1 MNLGQRT
8 LCQRNPDYLHLHVPK
23 CSCWTK
29 HSLWVLPGFFH
40 SLHEIA
46 GFSLSGNEDQTR
58 VGEGFPTKLNE
69 TSLQKG
75 TAQTQLQE
83 PGFFEV
89 L

>member
-1 MNLGQRT
+1 MSQSVPVGQNI
-8 LCQRNPDYLHLHVPK
+8 LCGFFLV
-23 CSCWTK
+23 
-29 HSLWVLPGFFH
+29 FFH